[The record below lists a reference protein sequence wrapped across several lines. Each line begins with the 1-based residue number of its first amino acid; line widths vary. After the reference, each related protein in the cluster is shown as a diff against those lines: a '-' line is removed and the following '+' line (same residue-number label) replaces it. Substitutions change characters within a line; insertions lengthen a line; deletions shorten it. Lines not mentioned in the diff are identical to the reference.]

1 MLTHCLPE
9 SNFANPLSCF
19 WQTFAMPMAKFCQ
32 RGGKVLPMGRQN
44 LANKEARKKH
54 CFFGRKKQ
62 VPIFVFPRK
71 KESHKYVFM
80 KKKKLLKQ
88 LIVNFQHSL
97 PAEVYPRT
105 LVLPTDSG
113 KIITVPD

>member
-1 MLTHCLPE
+1 MKLLKIH
-9 SNFANPLSCF
+9 
-19 WQTFAMPMAKFCQ
+19 
-32 RGGKVLPMGRQN
+32 
-44 LANKEARKKH
+44 
-54 CFFGRKKQ
+54 
-62 VPIFVFPRK
+62 K

-113 KIITVPD
+113 KTVSYTHLHPHHLRFLADYADP

>member
-1 MLTHCLPE
+1 LPTTCLALGKLLPCLWQ
-9 SNFANPLSCF
+9 SFAN
-19 WQTFAMPMAKFCQ
+19 AVAKPCQ
-32 RGGKVLPMGRQN
+32 WEGKTLPTRRQ
-44 LANKEARKKH
+44 EKKH

-105 LVLPTDSG
+105 LVLPTDGG
-113 KIITVPD
+113 KIITMPD

>member
-1 MLTHCLPE
+1 MRL
-9 SNFANPLSCF
+9 
-19 WQTFAMPMAKFCQ
+19 CQ
-32 RGGKVLPMGRQN
+32 HFDTPI
-44 LANKEARKKH
+44 
-54 CFFGRKKQ
+54 
-62 VPIFVFPRK
+62 PIFVFPRK

-80 KKKKLLKQ
+80 KKKELLKQ

-113 KIITVPD
+113 KIITVPDYRNIGCANHRLNIHVARI

>member
-1 MLTHCLPE
+1 
-9 SNFANPLSCF
+9 
-19 WQTFAMPMAKFCQ
+19 
-32 RGGKVLPMGRQN
+32 
-44 LANKEARKKH
+44 
-54 CFFGRKKQ
+54 
-62 VPIFVFPRK
+62 
-71 KESHKYVFM
+71 M
-80 KKKKLLKQ
+80 KKKELLKQ

>member
-1 MLTHCLPE
+1 LA
-9 SNFANPLSCF
+9 NFCHAY
-19 WQTFAMPMAKFCQ
+19 
-32 RGGKVLPMGRQN
+32 GKVLPTRWQS
-44 LANKEARKKH
+44 LANKEARKKTL
-54 CFFGRKKQ
+54 FLWQKETSPYIRL
-62 VPIFVFPRK
+62 PK

>member
-1 MLTHCLPE
+1 
-9 SNFANPLSCF
+9 
-19 WQTFAMPMAKFCQ
+19 MPMAKFCQ
-32 RGGKVLPMGRQN
+32 RGGKALPMGRQN
-44 LANKEARKKH
+44 LTNKEARKKTL
-54 CFFGRKKQ
+54 FLWQ
-62 VPIFVFPRK
+62 
-71 KESHKYVFM
+71 KETHKYVFM

>member
-1 MLTHCLPE
+1 
-9 SNFANPLSCF
+9 
-19 WQTFAMPMAKFCQ
+19 
-32 RGGKVLPMGRQN
+32 MGRQN
-44 LANKEARKKH
+44 LTNKEARKKTLILWQ
-54 CFFGRKKQ
+54 K
-62 VPIFVFPRK
+62 PIFVFPRK

>member
-1 MLTHCLPE
+1 
-9 SNFANPLSCF
+9 
-19 WQTFAMPMAKFCQ
+19 MPMAKFCQ
-32 RGGKVLPMGRQN
+32 RGGKALPMGRQN
-44 LANKEARKKH
+44 LAKGKEARKKTL
-54 CFFGRKKQ
+54 FLWQKETSPYIRL
-62 VPIFVFPRK
+62 PK

>member
-1 MLTHCLPE
+1 
-9 SNFANPLSCF
+9 
-19 WQTFAMPMAKFCQ
+19 
-32 RGGKVLPMGRQN
+32 
-44 LANKEARKKH
+44 
-54 CFFGRKKQ
+54 
-62 VPIFVFPRK
+62 
-71 KESHKYVFM
+71 M

-97 PAEVYPRT
+97 PAEVYPCT

>member
-1 MLTHCLPE
+1 MTRFVAIRITHCL
-9 SNFANPLSCF
+9 SARNFANHLPCP
-19 WQTFAMPMAKFCQ
+19 WQTSAMPMA
-32 RGGKVLPMGRQN
+32 RQT

>member
-1 MLTHCLPE
+1 
-9 SNFANPLSCF
+9 
-19 WQTFAMPMAKFCQ
+19 MPMAKFCQ
-32 RGGKVLPMGRQN
+32 RGGKALPMGRQN
-44 LANKEARKKH
+44 LANKEARKNIVSLAE
-54 CFFGRKKQ
+54 KQ

>member
-1 MLTHCLPE
+1 
-9 SNFANPLSCF
+9 
-19 WQTFAMPMAKFCQ
+19 MPMAKFCQ
-32 RGGKVLPMGRQN
+32 RGGKALPMGRQN
-44 LANKEARKKH
+44 LANKEARKKTL
-54 CFFGRKKQ
+54 FLWQKETNPYIRL
-62 VPIFVFPRK
+62 PK

-88 LIVNFQHSL
+88 PIVNFQHSL
-97 PAEVYPRT
+97 PAGVYPRT

>member
-1 MLTHCLPE
+1 
-9 SNFANPLSCF
+9 
-19 WQTFAMPMAKFCQ
+19 
-32 RGGKVLPMGRQN
+32 MGRQN

-54 CFFGRKKQ
+54 CSLAERTS
-62 VPIFVFPRK
+62 PYIRLPK
-71 KESHKYVFM
+71 KESHNMSLM